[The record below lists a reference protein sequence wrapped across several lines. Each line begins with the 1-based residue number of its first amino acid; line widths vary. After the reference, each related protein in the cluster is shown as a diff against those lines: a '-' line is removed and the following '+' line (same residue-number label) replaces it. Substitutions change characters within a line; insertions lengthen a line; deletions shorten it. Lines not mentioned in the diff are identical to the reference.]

1 MPGLDFGYWGFLV
14 LVVGKDRRTE
24 GEEWEGYSFLS
35 AISSTRNESP
45 ESKRDKVGIYIIPFN
60 TNTGST
66 APPPLFF
73 FPPAVPALG
82 KEK

>member
-73 FPPAVPALG
+73 SPPAVPALG